1 MLVVC
6 CYVLIAH
13 GTVLACVPNAGLL
26 NGDAASLEAATE
38 FFKSEFPR
46 DTPLALISSKRDSI
60 ARPEDMKRLFV
71 VATEARE
78 VGMRQAQCVHVLGLP
93 ALRSLAVC

>member
-1 MLVVC
+1 MRAVC
-6 CYVLIAH
+6 CYVLKTH
-13 GTVLACVPNAGLL
+13 GAVSALVSCAGLL

-38 FFKSEFPR
+38 FFKSEFPK

-60 ARPEDMKRLFV
+60 ARPEDLQRLFV

-78 VGMRQAQCVHVLGLP
+78 VGMRGAAFVYISGLP
-93 ALRSLAVC
+93 SRLGR